1 MKSLL
6 LLVATFVLTISVN
19 AQSAKFSVLNSKI
32 EVAADYSADT
42 RASRTP
48 ARATNNPVASDTQS
62 ALDMMG
68 DTADNGAGKKYRL
81 SIELRNDDTKSIR
94 AVTVEYSLSYSRG
107 RKSPERLTFKS
118 KKEIKP
124 AETVTLTHTF
134 ITHRYVSP
142 FGEAIIMRIDYA
154 DGSVWR
160 R

>member
-19 AQSAKFSVLNSKI
+19 AQSAKYSVLSSKV

-42 RASRTP
+42 RASRTA
-48 ARATNNPVASDTQS
+48 ARATSNPVASDTQG

-81 SIELRNDDTKSIR
+81 TIELRNDDSKSIR
-94 AVTVEYSLSYSRG
+94 AVTVEYSLSPR
-107 RKSPERLTFKS
+107 RQKSSERLTFKL
-118 KKEIKP
+118 KKEIRP
-124 AETVTLTHTF
+124 AETVTLSHTF

-142 FGEAIIMRIDYA
+142 FGEALIKRIDYA